1 MNGQLLENNEAE
13 MFVTVW
19 LGIYEIPTGKLIA
32 ANAGHEYP
40 ALRRGDGHFEL
51 YKDRHGFVLAG
62 LESAR
67 YQEYELELA
76 VGDTLFLYTDGVT
89 EATDAHNTLYGTDR
103 MLTALNARPEGNPR
117 SLLAEIK
124 GDIDR
129 FVGDAPQFDDITMLC
144 LKRRQ

>member
-1 MNGQLLENNEAE
+1 
-13 MFVTVW
+13 
-19 LGIYEIPTGKLIA
+19 
-32 ANAGHEYP
+32 
-40 ALRRGDGHFEL
+40 
-51 YKDRHGFVLAG
+51 
-62 LESAR
+62 
-67 YQEYELELA
+67 
-76 VGDTLFLYTDGVT
+76 
-89 EATDAHNTLYGTDR
+89 